1 MFLQYTSYTLGQQSR
16 VNRNCSGGLD
26 YTFSFVPKKKHF
38 ARIPVHGI
46 RYRERGFCGSN
57 VSLAFR
63 AVDTQIR
70 K

>member
-1 MFLQYTSYTLGQQSR
+1 MFLQYAPYTLGQQSR

-38 ARIPVHGI
+38 ARIPVLGVRH
-46 RYRERGFCGSN
+46 RERSFCRSN
-57 VSLAFR
+57 VPSAFR